1 MDPITDTPDNLY
13 IRIETLPHAIPSID
27 RILYWYP
34 ILLPCVSFYDSHTEL
49 TPSTT
54 RTPHYS
60 TP

>member
-1 MDPITDTPDNLY
+1 MDPITG
-13 IRIETLPHAIPSID
+13 HARQLVHKNRNSPTHTIPSID

-34 ILLPCVSFYDSHTEL
+34 ILLPCVSFYTEL

-54 RTPHYS
+54 HTPHYS